1 MSIKIELGVISL
13 MNKFTELV
21 VAEDFSENVWT
32 KKDYFALLLIPLIFL
47 VNFITQYFSARNIL
61 PAMIDTS
68 LRLIMFVSLIVI
80 YGPMLHRH
88 WNKFKLAW
96 KRSLLLIVG
105 GAISLQIIISFVRSF
120 LPTNDTNT
128 DTAMPPLIDPLT
140 ASPEI
145 FMLLFYISLGPI
157 VTALIEDTVFR
168 YTLLGKIFQGGFVRK
183 TFILILNSILFGLI
197 HYFNFGSVIGTI
209 PFMFAGLFLNIIY
222 LWTRNIWHVL
232 LIHTV
237 NNGVLTFGALLFI
250 VILRLLGIET

>member
-1 MSIKIELGVISL
+1 MKR
-13 MNKFTELV
+13 FTELV
-21 VAEDFSENVWT
+21 VAADFSENVWT

-47 VNFITQYFSARNIL
+47 ISFITQYFSARNIL
-61 PAMIDTS
+61 PALIDTS
-68 LRLIMFVSLIVI
+68 LRLIMFISLIVV
-80 YGPMLHRH
+80 YGPMLRKH
-88 WNKFKLAW
+88 WSKFKLAW
-96 KRSLLLIVG
+96 KQSVLLIVG
-105 GAISLQIIISFVRSF
+105 GAITLQILISVVRSL
-120 LPTNDTNT
+120 LPTNNNIDTEI
-128 DTAMPPLIDPLT
+128 PPLIDPLT
-140 ASPEI
+140 ASPEM

-168 YTLLGKIFQGGFVRK
+168 YTLLGKIFHGGFVK
-183 TFILILNSILFGLI
+183 KALILILNSILFGLI

-232 LIHTV
+232 LIHTL

>member
-1 MSIKIELGVISL
+1 MSIKIELGVFNL
-13 MNKFTELV
+13 MNKFTDLV
-21 VAEDFSENVWT
+21 VAEDFSENVWA

-47 VNFITQYFSARNIL
+47 ISFITQYFSARNIL
-61 PAMIDTS
+61 PALIDTS
-68 LRLIMFVSLIVI
+68 LRLIMFVSLIII
-80 YGPMLHRH
+80 YGPMLRRH
-88 WNKFKLAW
+88 WSKFKLAW
-96 KRSLLLIVG
+96 KRSILLIVV
-105 GAISLQIIISFVRSF
+105 GAISLQILISVIRSF
-120 LPTNDTNT
+120 LPTNNNIDTEI
-128 DTAMPPLIDPLT
+128 PPLIDPLT
-140 ASPEI
+140 ASPEM

-168 YTLLGKIFQGGFVRK
+168 YTLLGKIFHGGFVK
-183 TFILILNSILFGLI
+183 KAFILILNSILFGLI

>member
-1 MSIKIELGVISL
+1 MKR
-13 MNKFTELV
+13 FTELV
-21 VAEDFSENVWT
+21 VAEDFSENVWA

-47 VNFITQYFSARNIL
+47 ISFITQYFSARNIL
-61 PAMIDTS
+61 PALIDTS

-80 YGPMLHRH
+80 YGPMLRRH
-88 WNKFKLAW
+88 WSKFKLAW
-96 KRSLLLIVG
+96 KRSILLIVV
-105 GAISLQIIISFVRSF
+105 GAISLQILISVVRSF
-120 LPTNDTNT
+120 LPTNSNIDPEI
-128 DTAMPPLIDPLT
+128 PPLIDPLT
-140 ASPEI
+140 ASPEM

-168 YTLLGKIFQGGFVRK
+168 YTLLGKIFHGGFVK
-183 TFILILNSILFGLI
+183 KAFILILNSILFGLI